1 MSTKLLN
8 IAETGTVMDTFLTLG
23 NLVIK
28 TQADRPIKKKKDAIG
43 QGDFAY
49 ALRFCLNLTL
59 NLQVLHECG
68 SIYSKANNFKNTESE
83 K

>member
-28 TQADRPIKKKKDAIG
+28 TQADRPIKKKKMQLDKEI
-43 QGDFAY
+43 
-49 ALRFCLNLTL
+49 
-59 NLQVLHECG
+59 LHTHWD
-68 SIYSKANNFKNTESE
+68 SA
-83 K
+83 